1 MAETYSKYSKLFTPI
16 KINGVDFKNRF
27 ILAPPSPNL
36 AAPDGKVTHQFV
48 DWFRMFAKGGASI
61 LYVGNSSIDIT
72 ECKDEECQLDL
83 SSDSTILPMSWYA
96 EMAQEFGCHA
106 SLEVNHNGKD
116 TTFEAVGHL
125 PFSSSPIPGDSEK
138 MRAMMAGREPRVP
151 IEMDQAKIDETVLK
165 YANACRRMQRAGMD
179 VALLHGGHGNLL
191 AQFTSPHYNKR
202 TDKYGGSVENRAR
215 FAIEVVEK
223 TRELCG
229 PNFVIDYRISAD
241 EIIGD
246 GMHIDE
252 TIKLLKI
259 LKEHGVDMFNVSAGL
274 HSEGMMAFM
283 SYWLQGYTM
292 DRGYN
297 VHWAQKIK
305 DAFQGDILLTAVGSI
320 VNVDV
325 AEEILDKGYAD
336 FVAMCRPLMA
346 DPEMPA
352 KAAAN
357 KRDEIRPCIRCN
369 ACAMRLGGP
378 KVINCAINPISGM
391 TSYLRDMEVPLA
403 KTKKKVAVIGAGPAG
418 LTAVDT
424 LVQRGHEVY
433 LYEKSGEIGGQVLP
447 AAAADVKSD
456 MKDYLKWLQV
466 HHNRIIKDSG
476 QVKLLLNTEATPELI
491 EKEKFDA
498 IIVSVGG
505 EPIIPRS
512 IPGIDK
518 PSVLWAADAQTTYRG
533 KLGKKVLVVG
543 AGDVGIEAALDF
555 ADQGI
560 EVEIID
566 ILQRGGGFGGMGSP
580 TSMYNDPNTP
590 KGYYTNQSL
599 NNLLD
604 QKGIKIQWGTG
615 LGEVTDKGAVL
626 KLADGTTKEIE
637 VDQVLLA
644 MGLRPRSDLAESF
657 RHSAPVTSIH
667 IVGDAKAVGGNLSF
681 AINGAFQAALHI

>member
-1 MAETYSKYSKLFTPI
+1 
-16 KINGVDFKNRF
+16 
-27 ILAPPSPNL
+27 
-36 AAPDGKVTHQFV
+36 
-48 DWFRMFAKGGASI
+48 MFAKGGASI

-96 EMAQEFGCHA
+96 EMAAEFACHA

-125 PFSSSPIPGDSEK
+125 PFSSSAIPGDSER
-138 MRAMMAGREPRVP
+138 MRAMMERREVRTP

-202 TDKYGGSVENRAR
+202 TDKYGGSIENRAR

-229 PNFVIDYRISAD
+229 DNFVIDYRISAD

-252 TIKLLKI
+252 TIQLLKI
-259 LKEHGVDMFNVSAGL
+259 LKDHGVDMFNVSAGL

-292 DRGYN
+292 ERGYN
-297 VHWAQKIK
+297 VHWARKIK
-305 DAFQGDILLTAVGSI
+305 DAFQGDILLTAVGSV

-325 AEEILDKGYAD
+325 AEEILASGNAD

-424 LVQRGHEVY
+424 LVQRGHEVV

-447 AAAADVKSD
+447 AAAADVKAD

-466 HHNRIIKDSG
+466 HHNRIIEGSG
-476 QVKLLLNTEATPELI
+476 QVKLLLNTEATPELV

-518 PSVLWAADAQTTYRG
+518 PNVLWAADAQTKYRG

-555 ADQGI
+555 LDQGI

-566 ILQRGGGFGGMGSP
+566 ILARGGGFGGMGSP
-580 TSMYNDPNTP
+580 TSMYHDPNAP
-590 KGYYTNQSL
+590 EGYYTNQSL

-604 QKGIKIQWGTG
+604 QKGVKIQWGTG
-615 LGEVTDKGAVL
+615 LGEVTDKGAIL
-626 KLADGTTKEIE
+626 KLADGTTKEVE

-644 MGLRPRSDLAESF
+644 MGLRPRTALADSF
-657 RHSAPVTSIH
+657 RHSAPETEIR
-667 IVGDAKAVGGNLSF
+667 IVGDAKAVGGNLSA